1 MSNYEK
7 LEWDSNFFGFDV
19 ALINTVESETSFEK
33 TLNEIRI
40 KNYKLIYI
48 KTEPDNKRNN
58 LLIKKNKGILVDQK
72 VTFTTGINTINKE
85 LISKN
90 VTEYQYN
97 KLNKQLLNLAY
108 QSGEYSRFRLD
119 KNLPEE
125 TFHRMYKIWIERSV
139 KKEMAE
145 NIFVYKVGDYIAGM
159 ITLSVSANI
168 GIIGLIGVDS
178 NFRSRKIGQKLIEK
192 TREYFLLKDIKKI
205 NVVTQ
210 LANKIACDFYKK
222 CDFKTSGIENIY
234 HIWF

>member
-1 MSNYEK
+1 MSNYKK
-7 LEWDSNFFGFDV
+7 LEWDSNFFGFNV
-19 ALINTVESETSFEK
+19 ALINTVESETTFER
-33 TLNEIRI
+33 TLNEIRT
-40 KNYKLIYI
+40 KNYKLVYI
-48 KTEPDNKRNN
+48 KTEPDNKRSNQ
-58 LLIKKNKGILVDQK
+58 LIKKYNGTLVDQK
-72 VTFTTGINTINKE
+72 VTFTTGISTINKE

-90 VTEYQYN
+90 LTEYQYN

-119 KNLPEE
+119 KNLPED
-125 TFHRMYKIWIERSV
+125 TFQRMYKIWIERSV

-145 NIFVYKVGDYIAGM
+145 KIFIYKVEDYIAGM
-159 ITLSVSANI
+159 ITLSVSGNT

-178 NFRSRKIGQKLIEK
+178 KFRGRKIGQKLIEK

-210 LANKIACDFYKK
+210 FANKIACDFYKK

-234 HIWF
+234 HIWL